1 MVQTVKVETD
11 TSLIGILTAAFIFII
26 GLSWNDA
33 FKNFFSTST
42 PYLKKYGPWGY
53 AIGVTIIGIF
63 SIQFLATNKYI
74 NKINHVVETKEEQR
88 KNKNEE

>member
-11 TSLIGILTAAFIFII
+11 TSLVGILTAAFIFII

-42 PYLKKYGPWGY
+42 PYLKRYGPWGY
-53 AIGVTIIGIF
+53 ALGVTIIGIF
-63 SIQFLATNKYI
+63 FIQFMTTNKYV
-74 NKINHVVETKEEQR
+74 NKLNQSVEMREEQR
-88 KNKNEE
+88 KQRNEE